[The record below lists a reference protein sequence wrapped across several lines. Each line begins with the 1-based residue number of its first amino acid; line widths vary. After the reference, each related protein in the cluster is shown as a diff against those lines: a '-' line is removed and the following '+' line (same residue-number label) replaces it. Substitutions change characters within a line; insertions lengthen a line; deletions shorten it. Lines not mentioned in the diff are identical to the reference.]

1 MRRGTPYNCLYVE
14 TPPERGT
21 FCRLKPK
28 RVGISLNVVY
38 ERVGKAVRSVKGPK
52 RASLSVTQSKH
63 LLVCDRDNDRIQVFY
78 LDGNFIG
85 KFDNEGDKL
94 GELCWPYAVAVGS
107 NDQIVVSE

>member
-1 MRRGTPYNCLYVE
+1 ML
-14 TPPERGT
+14 
-21 FCRLKPK
+21 RLKGVPFVTGRKPK
-28 RVGISLNVVY
+28 RVGISLVVVY